1 MFGYFAISWDEWVG
15 ADRLMKHT
23 EENVLK
29 QQALDKKQGV
39 DKNSKSGRSA
49 QTKPKASSEAK
60 VDKEDTKTN
69 VAKGKKRKTDSGIE
83 QKDSVSVK
91 KLIKIQI
98 PSTLKKQLVDDW
110 EFITQQDKLVKLPR
124 TPNVD
129 GILTK
134 YLEYRSK
141 KDGTMTDS
149 VGEILNGL
157 RSYFDKALAVI
168 LLYKKERQQY
178 NDAVADNVSPSTVYG
193 AEHLLRLF
201 DACFSNYVPMFSV
214 LLVLAVKL
222 PELLAYVNIEEE
234 TLLRLQQKL
243 LDFLKFL
250 QKNQGTFFLSAYD
263 DSSKIAEGRGKGK
276 DN

>member
-83 QKDSVSVK
+83 KDSVSVK

-201 DACFSNYVPMFSV
+201 
-214 LLVLAVKL
+214 VKL